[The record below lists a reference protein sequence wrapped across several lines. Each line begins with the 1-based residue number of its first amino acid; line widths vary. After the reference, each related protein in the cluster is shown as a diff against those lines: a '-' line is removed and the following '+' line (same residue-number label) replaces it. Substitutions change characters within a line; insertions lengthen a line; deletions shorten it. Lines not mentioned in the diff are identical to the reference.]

1 MDKKP
6 LNSAMVKSPT
16 FSQLNAT
23 LQIAGPRG
31 NYALFENVVQP
42 VWRIKNALVFY
53 IDSDS
58 VPTKFNEQFEEAL
71 QVAWRQVDSSTTILR
86 VFS

>member
-1 MDKKP
+1 
-6 LNSAMVKSPT
+6 MVKSPT
-16 FSQLNAT
+16 FAQLSAT

-58 VPTKFNEQFEEAL
+58 VPAKFNKQFEEAL
-71 QVAWRQVDSSTTILR
+71 QMAWRQVNSSKTILL
-86 VFS
+86 FFF